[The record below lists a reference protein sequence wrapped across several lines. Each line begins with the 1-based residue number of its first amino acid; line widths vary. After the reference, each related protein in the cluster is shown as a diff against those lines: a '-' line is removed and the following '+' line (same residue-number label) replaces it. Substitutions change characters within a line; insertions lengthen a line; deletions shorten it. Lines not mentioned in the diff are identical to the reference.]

1 MVFIDNHEG
10 RCISR
15 GLCED
20 IVLLTEQRLAF
31 EKKMSDRARALTA
44 TRPLSPIR
52 TAVNSPDAKQAGLP
66 EKTGTLSEDHN
77 LAQQQAALG
86 MSTEG
91 RVTYLKL
98 RGDHL
103 LHQAEMARHGGGV
116 SIPECEGLAA
126 EALEAYLTAQKEASS
141 ITTNSVAINSNGNSS
156 SGGRNGSSSNNSS
169 SLPELHPLQVE
180 LALRVSS
187 VLLHLLDRP
196 VEAWEAGYP
205 VYLAASERPGR
216 LSARSLAIAQV
227 LRDHLACIDIQ
238 SGGVPRQ
245 QHQKGI
251 FNSEKNEP
259 YQDNDGSISTTHC
272 QAATRGVAEDG
283 QVESSIAGEWG
294 FLRMSAGFDED
305 LEQPAGTDRT
315 RSDKLR
321 VIAQLKQARAS
332 MDVVTAT
339 EGRVLLG
346 TMEHADIVQLA
357 LKKARE

>member
-1 MVFIDNHEG
+1 MVYIDNHGG

-31 EKKMSDRARALTA
+31 DKKITNRARASA
-44 TRPLSPIR
+44 STRPLSPIR
-52 TAVNSPDAKQAGLP
+52 TANTAADAKEAGLP
-66 EKTGTLSEDHN
+66 DKTGTYSEDHN

-98 RGDHL
+98 RGDQL

-141 ITTNSVAINSNGNSS
+141 TTTSSIANTSSGNGNSG
-156 SGGRNGSSSNNSS
+156 SGA
-169 SLPELHPLQVE
+169 LPELHPLQVE
-180 LALRVSS
+180 LALRISS

-227 LRDHLACIDIQ
+227 LRDHLACIDIR
-238 SGGVPRQ
+238 SGGVSRQ
-245 QHQKGI
+245 QHQTDSH
-251 FNSEKNEP
+251 NSGKNEL
-259 YQDNDGSISTTHC
+259 YHNNDGSISTTHY
-272 QAATRGVAEDG
+272 QTTTRGVAEDG
-283 QVESSIAGEWG
+283 QLESSITGEWG
-294 FLRMSAGFDED
+294 FLRMSGGFDED

-315 RSDKLR
+315 QSDKLR
-321 VIAQLKQARAS
+321 VLAQVKQARAS

-339 EGRVLLG
+339 EGRVLLA
-346 TMEHADIVQLA
+346 TMEHAGIVQSV
-357 LKKARE
+357 LKKARV